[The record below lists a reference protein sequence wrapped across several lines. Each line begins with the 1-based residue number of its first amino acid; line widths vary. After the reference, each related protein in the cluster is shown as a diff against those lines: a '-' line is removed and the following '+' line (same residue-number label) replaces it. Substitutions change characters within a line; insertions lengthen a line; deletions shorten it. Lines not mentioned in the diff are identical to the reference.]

1 MFAEEAGKIAVTQGW
16 FGRLPERVSTPGPCR
31 TPGTE
36 PRRRGQ
42 EDRRG
47 LSRAGAPSQ
56 RGLRER
62 GKAGETGGSQL
73 CLESPFPVTI
83 ATHVL
88 E

>member
-1 MFAEEAGKIAVTQGW
+1 MFAEGAGKIALTQGW
-16 FGRLPERVSTPGPCR
+16 FGRLPERASTSDPAEPPGP
-31 TPGTE
+31 E

-62 GKAGETGGSQL
+62 RKAGRRREVS
-73 CLESPFPVTI
+73 S
-83 ATHVL
+83 A
-88 E
+88 